1 MEAGAVI
8 KVAIDQ
14 REVDLITADVIE
26 KVEKKLI
33 ERGDER
39 YVMASECSERQESV
53 NKKFANDDKRIE
65 IISHDFAVIKKL
77 MWAVASASIGSL
89 VVAFFELIL
98 K

>member
-1 MEAGAVI
+1 MAL
-8 KVAIDQ
+8 
-14 REVDLITADVIE
+14 DLEDIRILEETFD
-26 KVEKKLI
+26 
-33 ERGDER
+33 DR
-39 YVMASECSERQESV
+39 YVLQSDCNERQEKV
-53 NKKFANDDKRIE
+53 NNKFSNDDKRIE

>member
-1 MEAGAVI
+1 MALDE
-8 KVAIDQ
+8 
-14 REVDLITADVIE
+14 REVELITAEVIQ
-26 KVEKKLI
+26 KVEHHMI

-39 YVMASECSERQESV
+39 YVMASECNDRQEKV
-53 NKKFANDDKRIE
+53 NKRFANDDKRIE
-65 IISHDFAVIKKL
+65 IISHDFGVIKKL